1 MAGGGTPLATGLDA
15 GIKLAQ
21 TCQRSG
27 KMPSLAVLTDGKAN
41 IDLDGNP
48 NRGKA
53 LSDSILVAKVGT
65 KLDMNSVFIDCGKR
79 ANSNLND
86 LATSMGA
93 NYVCLPRT
101 NANNISNLVKA
112 NLGV

>member
-48 NRGKA
+48 NREKA
-53 LSDSILVAKVGT
+53 LSDSILVAKVGK
-65 KLDMNSVFIDCGKR
+65 KLI
-79 ANSNLND
+79 
-86 LATSMGA
+86 
-93 NYVCLPRT
+93 
-101 NANNISNLVKA
+101 
-112 NLGV
+112 